1 MVVTATA
8 DGWDQQAL
16 RTEQV
21 ADNDLGPL
29 TQEIET
35 GRPPKWRDISNRG
48 PIYKSYWA
56 QWKSLAL
63 VRHWESSDGKKKTAQ
78 VIVPRSKVDEI
89 LTELHGGTSGGHLGA
104 NKTIDKIRQR
114 FYGCG

>member
-16 RTEQV
+16 RTEQL

-29 TQEIET
+29 IQEIDT
-35 GRPPKWRDISNRG
+35 GRRPEWRDISNRG

-63 VRHWESSDGKKKTAQ
+63 MDGLLMRHWESADGKKKTA
-78 VIVPRSKVDEI
+78 
-89 LTELHGGTSGGHLGA
+89 
-104 NKTIDKIRQR
+104 
-114 FYGCG
+114 